1 MGCRWQKSIYGLKV
15 SLQTIIF
22 EVDETIR
29 KFEFKENEE
38 DNSAYAKVQEWK
50 IYFPHP
56 VYR

>member
-1 MGCRWQKSIYGLKV
+1 MPPAEIHLWVKT
-15 SLQTIIF
+15 SLQTVVF

-50 IYFPHP
+50 IHFPHL